1 MIRKTVKMFFLK
13 DNPSELKLGMICYSK
28 SSDSFFKDY
37 YRLTEYSDLN
47 SEDHQPVLPY
57 IVDVLDH
64 FESKSDSLF
73 LFTFKNE
80 SEPVV
85 ANFDD
90 LLGHELDDAQLIV
103 AEPHQI
109 GLIKNEFYT
118 GEGNN
123 EPKYYDLFN
132 IKQKLILKKILVD
145 NGMCTIAAID
155 EFTNPEEYQNIAW
168 GEGIGR
174 PKLIDGKV
182 LIFDF

>member
-1 MIRKTVKMFFLK
+1 MIHKTVKIVFLK
-13 DNPSELKLGMICYSK
+13 DNYSELKPGMICYSK
-28 SSDSFFKDY
+28 ISDSFFRDY
-37 YRLTEYSDLN
+37 YRLTQYSDLN
-47 SEDHQPVLPY
+47 SDDHQPVLPY
-57 IVDVLDH
+57 IVDILDN

-80 SEPVV
+80 SEPIV

-90 LLGHELDDAQLIV
+90 LLGHELDEAQLIV

-109 GLIKNEFYT
+109 GIIKNEFYT
-118 GEGNN
+118 GEEDG
-123 EPKYYDLFN
+123 EPKYCDLFN
-132 IKQKLILKKILVD
+132 PKQKLILKKILVD
-145 NGMCTIAAID
+145 NGMCRIAAID
-155 EFTNPEEYQNIAW
+155 EFTNPEEYQNVAW

>member
-1 MIRKTVKMFFLK
+1 MIHKTVKMSFIK
-13 DNPSELKLGMICYSK
+13 DNPSELKPGMICYSK

-37 YRLTEYSDLN
+37 YRLTECSDLN

-57 IVDVLDH
+57 IVDIVDN
-64 FESKSDSLF
+64 FGFKIDSLF

-90 LLGHELDDAQLIV
+90 LLGHELDDAELIV

-118 GEGNN
+118 GEDNG
-123 EPKYYDLFN
+123 EPKYCDLFN
-132 IKQKLILKKILVD
+132 SLELFIYK
-145 NGMCTIAAID
+145 C
-155 EFTNPEEYQNIAW
+155 
-168 GEGIGR
+168 
-174 PKLIDGKV
+174 
-182 LIFDF
+182 